1 MFPPNFCLLPV
12 GRIVVLFGLAQIAV
26 GTDQFPDPLL
36 DLIPP
41 QKQFCIG
48 LRDSAS
54 ADFDSLGVVAFIEI
68 SAGNGRIRAA
78 DAVFVFQKGDIVLGR
93 ILFEKLLIDAE
104 FALMDAAAPCQNG
117 VDILLRN
124 RKSGGLF
131 FLRFCD
137 NFLLLFNCGERYA

>member
-1 MFPPNFCLLPV
+1 MHLCLLPV
-12 GRIVVLFGLAQIAV
+12 GGIVVLFCLAQIAV

-54 ADFDSLGVVAFIEI
+54 ADFDSFSVVAFIEI
-68 SAGNGRIRAA
+68 SAGNCRIRAA
-78 DAVFVFQKGDIVLGR
+78 DAIFVFQKGDIVLGR

-124 RKSGGLF
+124 SKSGGLF

-137 NFLLLFNCGERYA
+137 DFLLLFNCGERYA

>member
-1 MFPPNFCLLPV
+1 MFPPSFCLLPV
-12 GRIVVLFGLAQIAV
+12 GGIVVLFGLAQIAV

-48 LRDSAS
+48 PRDSAS
-54 ADFDSLGVVAFIEI
+54 ADFDSFSVVAFIEI

-78 DAVFVFQKGDIVLGR
+78 GTIFVFQKGDIVLGR
-93 ILFEKLLIDAE
+93 ILFEKLLTDAE

-117 VDILLRN
+117 VDVLLRN
-124 RKSGGLF
+124 SKSGGFF

>member
-1 MFPPNFCLLPV
+1 M
-12 GRIVVLFGLAQIAV
+12 AQIAV
-26 GTDQFPDPLL
+26 GSDQLPDPPLG
-36 DLIPP
+36 LIPP
-41 QKQFCIG
+41 QKQFRIG
-48 LRDSAS
+48 PRDS
-54 ADFDSLGVVAFIEI
+54 DSLGVVAFIEI

-78 DAVFVFQKGDIVLGR
+78 DAIFVFQKGDIVLRR

-117 VDILLRN
+117 VDVLLRN
-124 RKSGGLF
+124 RKSGGFF

>member
-1 MFPPNFCLLPV
+1 M
-12 GRIVVLFGLAQIAV
+12 AQIAV

-54 ADFDSLGVVAFIEI
+54 ADFDSFSVVAFIEI
-68 SAGNGRIRAA
+68 SAGNCRIRAA
-78 DAVFVFQKGDIVLGR
+78 DAVFVFQKGNIVLGR

-104 FALMDAAAPCQNG
+104 FALMDATAPCQNG
-117 VDILLRN
+117 VDVLLRN
-124 RKSGGLF
+124 SKSGGFF
-131 FLRFCD
+131 FLRLCD
-137 NFLLLFNCGERYA
+137 VFLLLFNCGKGYA

>member
-1 MFPPNFCLLPV
+1 M
-12 GRIVVLFGLAQIAV
+12 AQIAV
-26 GTDQFPDPLL
+26 GANQLPDPLL

-54 ADFDSLGVVAFIEI
+54 ADLDSFGIVVFVKIPV
-68 SAGNGRIRAA
+68 GNGRIRAA
-78 DAVFVFQKGDIVLGR
+78 DAIFVFQKGDIVLGR

-117 VDILLRN
+117 VDVLLRDS
-124 RKSGGLF
+124 KSGGFF